1 MSQSI
6 YCNPSLIIDN
16 TEIPYEF
23 TASIDVGGNNTINK
37 AMIKI
42 ESDKVNEYNLFDKEV
57 CIYLNQGSV
66 DNIPIFRGFIQEVK
80 PSDTSLALRAL
91 DPRCLLAG
99 PNTPNVFSAEYHG
112 YTLAQFTYEWIN
124 TVVNKDKI
132 RIGLDMLNE
141 TTPVQPFFGEVPLA
155 VVDKAYN
162 IIKKGINLNR
172 DDDGKQF
179 LTYEIVMIDDG
190 TKSNI
195 HFLRDKNLDRPA
207 ALILSDTDGIVK
219 RTYKKEP
226 TPNYMMVGDVKYQIG
241 NQPNGPRLLKN
252 EYLPDPNA
260 YIDSPSSLQ
269 DMIISQL
276 EIERTWNEKEIRI
289 TSSKG
294 QYLNLGDLVFLDV
307 DDLEIRGK
315 HKVTAKKMNIG
326 KGKMNIVLSLNK
338 RQISYQDVIEP

>member
-6 YCNPSLIIDN
+6 YCNPSLVIDN
-16 TEIPYEF
+16 HEIPFEF
-23 TASIDVGGNNTINK
+23 TANIDVRGNNAINRVTVNV
-37 AMIKI
+37 M
-42 ESDKVNEYNLFDKEV
+42 SDKMNDYNLFDKEV

-66 DNIPIFRGFIQEVK
+66 DNIPIFRGIVQDVK
-80 PSDTSLALRAL
+80 PTDTSLSLQAL

-99 PNTPNVFSAEYHG
+99 PNTPNVYSAEYHG

-124 TVVNKDKI
+124 KVINKDKV

-155 VVDKAYN
+155 VVDKAYS
-162 IIKKGINLNR
+162 IIKKGISLNR

-179 LTYEIVMIDDG
+179 LKYEIVMIDDG

-207 ALILSDTDGIVK
+207 ALTLSDTDGIVK
-219 RTYKKEP
+219 RAYKKEP
-226 TPNYMMVGDVKYQIG
+226 TANYMMVGDVKYQIG

-260 YIDSPSSLQ
+260 FSDSPATLQ

-276 EIERTWNEKEIRI
+276 EIERTWNEKDIRI

-294 QYLNLGDLVFLDV
+294 HYLNIGDLVFLDV

-315 HKVTAKKMNIG
+315 HKVTAKKMSIG
-326 KGKMNIVLSLNK
+326 RGKMNITLSLNK
-338 RQISYQDVIEP
+338 RQISYQEVLD